1 MCLRFQFFFFID
13 MNTWQE
19 DTNMCWVNCVR
30 VLIVDFSTFVPPS
43 RNILCDF
50 ENESVK
56 NKGVYS
62 YSTTEWNS
70 CQTVKSKQRVGTS
83 RVIVQLCLTWVFQ
96 TERETKHSSYFH
108 LANLP
113 VVQSSKSS
121 TLRNK
126 LYTEKLALE
135 VKIAEEKC
143 EEEIRL
149 LRVEAERRAELL
161 ELKRRTKEA
170 KLEVAYEDTLAIED
184 SNHGDIDDKDLAG
197 LPVDSVEDRF
207 LTLTSELCLQH
218 SDCCW
223 W

>member
-1 MCLRFQFFFFID
+1 M
-13 MNTWQE
+13 
-19 DTNMCWVNCVR
+19 
-30 VLIVDFSTFVPPS
+30 
-43 RNILCDF
+43 
-50 ENESVK
+50 
-56 NKGVYS
+56 
-62 YSTTEWNS
+62 
-70 CQTVKSKQRVGTS
+70 
-83 RVIVQLCLTWVFQ
+83 FQ

-108 LANLP
+108 LTNLP

-121 TLRNK
+121 TLKNI

-135 VKIAEEKC
+135 LKIAEEKC

-149 LRVEAERRAELL
+149 LCVEAERRAELL

-170 KLEVAYEDTLAIED
+170 KLEVAYEDALAIED

-218 SDCCW
+218 SDCC
-223 W
+223 

>member
-1 MCLRFQFFFFID
+1 M
-13 MNTWQE
+13 
-19 DTNMCWVNCVR
+19 
-30 VLIVDFSTFVPPS
+30 
-43 RNILCDF
+43 
-50 ENESVK
+50 
-56 NKGVYS
+56 
-62 YSTTEWNS
+62 
-70 CQTVKSKQRVGTS
+70 
-83 RVIVQLCLTWVFQ
+83 QLCLTWVFQ

-126 LYTEKLALE
+126 LYPEKLALE

-218 SDCCW
+218 SDCC
-223 W
+223 